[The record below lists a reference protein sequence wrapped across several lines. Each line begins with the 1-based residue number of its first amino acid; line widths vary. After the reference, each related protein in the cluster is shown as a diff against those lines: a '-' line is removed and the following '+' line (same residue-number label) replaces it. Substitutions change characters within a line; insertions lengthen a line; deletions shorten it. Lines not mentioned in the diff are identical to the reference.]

1 MVFFSFFD
9 VKRFF
14 GEKILFWGAAF
25 ISFLIVAVFCVGAM
39 VKILGYVSNARL
51 IFSAQK
57 TLIQAEL
64 DAKQA
69 SVRRGISHAEM
80 LWANERQ
87 ASVSSSAL
95 PKFGEAKDYIYI
107 KDEPSFFEVFAKA
120 DVDNHSVEYFDD
132 YIRFSE
138 RLAKIA
144 TGDVSATKSPLHS
157 YHYTPD
163 GSYMAFM
170 PPSVENIELI
180 EREKI
185 PQLMQKFSL
194 DLGDLSDPEVRKAWK
209 ESRATKWLLPG
220 EGLLLE
226 DQVIRLVQPAF
237 DGDEVFMVYASD
249 LAVDRLKANLQRS
262 DFDGTFFVVS
272 NDGQILLQSTGD
284 KTNDAEMAAM
294 AQILKKTKAWQ
305 LSGPNLKVHY
315 SRGLFTVSQPLGDT
329 EWFAVYAYTVKTM
342 VQALKGPL
350 SLYGAIALGM
360 LLVLWVAVFVFH
372 YRFFLPA
379 YQNSQRI
386 YESEKLS
393 RSILS
398 MAHVG
403 LGLLSKG
410 SGLVLL
416 ENKAMER
423 YTIEGM
429 PLAAYLFG
437 RYQQEIGAQNVE
449 LVREI
454 NALDE
459 ALQPADLLVHM
470 APCYY
475 QGQAALLSSVLDIT
489 ERKKAEH
496 ALQHARLAAERAS
509 QEKSMFL
516 AAVSHEIRTPLNAI
530 LGNLE
535 LLEREELQLRAQE
548 RVQIVSSASRTLLR
562 VIDDIL
568 DLSRVESGMLSLEMQ
583 AFDITQ
589 EVESVVQT
597 FLPRAEAKDLALYCR
612 IMPGISACEGDPF
625 RLRQILGNLLSNA
638 IKFTQDGHVLVTVD
652 SWVVNG
658 QRLLRLTVQD
668 SGIGMSPEQQ
678 AQLFTPFTQASSSI
692 AREFGGSGLGL
703 ALCQRIAGL
712 MGGVIRAESTL
723 GQGSTFVLELPLAH
737 GIQHEKLQS
746 SHWSGKRITIWCDNP
761 QWQAALAPYWSYW
774 GVESISCERAL
785 NALSEVDALVLLG
798 NPRTWPFVLE
808 DAAIKAVPAVIDVQE
823 SGPTHPLRRD
833 GWVQVSCYSLA
844 GIYESLAV
852 EPAQRLASIDDVQAT
867 GMLPHQESA
876 PRLRI
881 LVAEDNPANRRL
893 LQEQLDLLAHDVVM
907 AESGGRALELFN
919 TQSFDLVLTDL
930 DMPGMDGYALA
941 KALRAQGALQPIWAF
956 TAHAGESERSMCQAS
971 GINEVLFKPL
981 SMKQLAHMLATLTG
995 QAAVADVP
1003 EKAVTPEVLE
1013 AVRDA
1018 CEMYMHSM
1026 HQGLHAGD
1034 MAVLQRGLHAIKG
1047 SFAMLRAHAL
1057 VEQTTA
1063 LERMVEGQAPT
1074 TEIAQAL
1081 EVLASAVKQVLDGW
1095 PKDQAAE

>member
-1 MVFFSFFD
+1 
-9 VKRFF
+9 
-14 GEKILFWGAAF
+14 
-25 ISFLIVAVFCVGAM
+25 
-39 VKILGYVSNARL
+39 
-51 IFSAQK
+51 
-57 TLIQAEL
+57 
-64 DAKQA
+64 
-69 SVRRGISHAEM
+69 
-80 LWANERQ
+80 
-87 ASVSSSAL
+87 
-95 PKFGEAKDYIYI
+95 
-107 KDEPSFFEVFAKA
+107 
-120 DVDNHSVEYFDD
+120 
-132 YIRFSE
+132 
-138 RLAKIA
+138 
-144 TGDVSATKSPLHS
+144 
-157 YHYTPD
+157 
-163 GSYMAFM
+163 
-170 PPSVENIELI
+170 
-180 EREKI
+180 
-185 PQLMQKFSL
+185 
-194 DLGDLSDPEVRKAWK
+194 
-209 ESRATKWLLPG
+209 
-220 EGLLLE
+220 
-226 DQVIRLVQPAF
+226 
-237 DGDEVFMVYASD
+237 
-249 LAVDRLKANLQRS
+249 
-262 DFDGTFFVVS
+262 
-272 NDGQILLQSTGD
+272 
-284 KTNDAEMAAM
+284 
-294 AQILKKTKAWQ
+294 
-305 LSGPNLKVHY
+305 
-315 SRGLFTVSQPLGDT
+315 
-329 EWFAVYAYTVKTM
+329 
-342 VQALKGPL
+342 
-350 SLYGAIALGM
+350 
-360 LLVLWVAVFVFH
+360 
-372 YRFFLPA
+372 
-379 YQNSQRI
+379 
-386 YESEKLS
+386 
-393 RSILS
+393 
-398 MAHVG
+398 
-403 LGLLSKG
+403 
-410 SGLVLL
+410 
-416 ENKAMER
+416 
-423 YTIEGM
+423 
-429 PLAAYLFG
+429 
-437 RYQQEIGAQNVE
+437 
-449 LVREI
+449 
-454 NALDE
+454 
-459 ALQPADLLVHM
+459 
-470 APCYY
+470 
-475 QGQAALLSSVLDIT
+475 
-489 ERKKAEH
+489 
-496 ALQHARLAAERAS
+496 
-509 QEKSMFL
+509 
-516 AAVSHEIRTPLNAI
+516 
-530 LGNLE
+530 
-535 LLEREELQLRAQE
+535 
-548 RVQIVSSASRTLLR
+548 
-562 VIDDIL
+562 
-568 DLSRVESGMLSLEMQ
+568 
-583 AFDITQ
+583 
-589 EVESVVQT
+589 
-597 FLPRAEAKDLALYCR
+597 
-612 IMPGISACEGDPF
+612 MPGISACEGDPF

-723 GQGSTFVLELPLAH
+723 GQGSTFVLELPLTH

-746 SHWSGKRITIWCDNP
+746 SHWSGKRIAIWCDNP

-808 DAAIKAVPAVIDVQE
+808 DAVIKAVPAVIDVQE
-823 SGPTHPLRRD
+823 SGPIHPLRRD

-852 EPAQRLASIDDVQAT
+852 EPVQRLASIDDVQAT
-867 GMLPHQESA
+867 GMLTHQESA

-971 GINEVLFKPL
+971 GINEVLLKPL

-995 QAAVADVP
+995 QAAVADVL

>member
-1 MVFFSFFD
+1 
-9 VKRFF
+9 
-14 GEKILFWGAAF
+14 
-25 ISFLIVAVFCVGAM
+25 
-39 VKILGYVSNARL
+39 
-51 IFSAQK
+51 
-57 TLIQAEL
+57 
-64 DAKQA
+64 
-69 SVRRGISHAEM
+69 
-80 LWANERQ
+80 
-87 ASVSSSAL
+87 
-95 PKFGEAKDYIYI
+95 
-107 KDEPSFFEVFAKA
+107 
-120 DVDNHSVEYFDD
+120 
-132 YIRFSE
+132 
-138 RLAKIA
+138 
-144 TGDVSATKSPLHS
+144 
-157 YHYTPD
+157 
-163 GSYMAFM
+163 
-170 PPSVENIELI
+170 
-180 EREKI
+180 
-185 PQLMQKFSL
+185 
-194 DLGDLSDPEVRKAWK
+194 
-209 ESRATKWLLPG
+209 
-220 EGLLLE
+220 
-226 DQVIRLVQPAF
+226 
-237 DGDEVFMVYASD
+237 
-249 LAVDRLKANLQRS
+249 
-262 DFDGTFFVVS
+262 
-272 NDGQILLQSTGD
+272 
-284 KTNDAEMAAM
+284 
-294 AQILKKTKAWQ
+294 
-305 LSGPNLKVHY
+305 
-315 SRGLFTVSQPLGDT
+315 
-329 EWFAVYAYTVKTM
+329 
-342 VQALKGPL
+342 
-350 SLYGAIALGM
+350 
-360 LLVLWVAVFVFH
+360 
-372 YRFFLPA
+372 
-379 YQNSQRI
+379 
-386 YESEKLS
+386 
-393 RSILS
+393 
-398 MAHVG
+398 
-403 LGLLSKG
+403 
-410 SGLVLL
+410 
-416 ENKAMER
+416 
-423 YTIEGM
+423 
-429 PLAAYLFG
+429 
-437 RYQQEIGAQNVE
+437 
-449 LVREI
+449 
-454 NALDE
+454 
-459 ALQPADLLVHM
+459 
-470 APCYY
+470 
-475 QGQAALLSSVLDIT
+475 
-489 ERKKAEH
+489 
-496 ALQHARLAAERAS
+496 
-509 QEKSMFL
+509 
-516 AAVSHEIRTPLNAI
+516 
-530 LGNLE
+530 
-535 LLEREELQLRAQE
+535 
-548 RVQIVSSASRTLLR
+548 
-562 VIDDIL
+562 
-568 DLSRVESGMLSLEMQ
+568 
-583 AFDITQ
+583 
-589 EVESVVQT
+589 
-597 FLPRAEAKDLALYCR
+597 
-612 IMPGISACEGDPF
+612 
-625 RLRQILGNLLSNA
+625 
-638 IKFTQDGHVLVTVD
+638 
-652 SWVVNG
+652 
-658 QRLLRLTVQD
+658 
-668 SGIGMSPEQQ
+668 MSPEQQ

-746 SHWSGKRITIWCDNP
+746 SHWSGKRIAIWCDNP

-1047 SFAMLRAHAL
+1047 SFAMLRAYAL

-1081 EVLASAVKQVLDGW
+1081 EVLASAVKQVLDG
-1095 PKDQAAE
+1095 